1 MTALVGGGSDRIE
14 EADARCKYTGF
25 WDDYAYGGRHN
36 PHLAI
41 TPAKKQVRLDGEG
54 AGEEDGTELAKT
66 GDEVLR
72 ELSRMRGLMIPQSRW
87 PIALSQFKA
96 KWTEY
101 KQALGLLDFTDL
113 IETCYRD
120 VYAAP
125 WHPAVIFADE
135 AQDLNRMQYGAHGS
149 GQDGDVPRVLLV
161 HALPAGRDST

>member
-1 MTALVGGGSDRIE
+1 M
-14 EADARCKYTGF
+14 
-25 WDDYAYGGRHN
+25 
-36 PHLAI
+36 LASF
-41 TPAKKQVRLDGEG
+41 PR
-54 AGEEDGTELAKT
+54 
-66 GDEVLR
+66 
-72 ELSRMRGLMIPQSRW
+72 SRW

-135 AQDLNRMQYGAHGS
+135 AQDLNRMQLTLIRKWGECANYFILAGDDDQTIFSFTGASPDAIRRTQNAGQNQANWLMSGGIAASFPHFGRYGFVSIEHL
-149 GQDGDVPRVLLV
+149 DMVW
-161 HALPAGRDST
+161 